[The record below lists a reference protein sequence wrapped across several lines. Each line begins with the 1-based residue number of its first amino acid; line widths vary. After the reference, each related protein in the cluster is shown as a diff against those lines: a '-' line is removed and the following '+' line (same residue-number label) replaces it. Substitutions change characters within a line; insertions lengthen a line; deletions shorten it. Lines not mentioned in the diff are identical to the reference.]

1 MSTSLVAQLVKNPP
15 AIREIWVRSLGWD
28 ESPGVEKGYPLQYS
42 DLEHS
47 MDCIYS
53 PWGRK
58 ELDTTKR
65 LSLVRLYYLALA
77 KELVQTPPVHYC
89 QKQNIRNKTTDGP
102 FNPKTAYV
110 SEHVHLHLG
119 V

>member
-15 AIREIWVRSLGWD
+15 AIREICVRSLGWD
-28 ESPGVEKGYPLQYS
+28 ESPGEEKGYPLQYS
-42 DLEHS
+42 DLENS

-53 PWGRK
+53 PWGHN

-65 LSLVRLYYLALA
+65 LSLVQLYYLALA
-77 KELVQTPPVHYC
+77 KELVQTPPVDYC
-89 QKQNIRNKTTDGP
+89 QKQNIRNKITDGP
-102 FNPKTAYV
+102 FSPKTAHV
-110 SEHVHLHLG
+110 SEHVHLSLG